1 MSKRTRGLRILA
13 LCASLVVA
21 LVGFAMPAHAATGN
35 VAKIGG
41 TEYRTIGEAVN
52 AAKDGE
58 TVTLIDN
65 AKVEST
71 VVVRGQSADARPER
85 QDHWEHHRDMGGFI
99 LVDHFRS

>member
-58 TVTLIDN
+58 TVTLI
-65 AKVEST
+65 ESC
-71 VVVRGQSADARPER
+71 RDCRHRLDER
-85 QDHWEHHRDMGGFI
+85 TK
-99 LVDHFRS
+99 